1 MENYKMKIVF
11 FGTSEF
17 GAVILEKLIKNRYRP
32 ILVVTAP
39 DKPAG
44 RKQIPLPPPVKIT
57 AQNYNVSV
65 FQPENMGAL
74 KLKIKNLM
82 PNLIIAAAYGRI
94 IPQEILDL
102 PSQGSLNVHP
112 SLLPKYRGPSPIQ
125 TAILNGDKETGATI
139 ILMTPRIDAGPV
151 LAQKKTIIGS
161 NETAKELQDR
171 LADLAGE
178 LLVDV
183 LPDWTAGRIK
193 LRTQK
198 EKEATYTKTLKR
210 ENGEIDWKEPLEKIE
225 RQIRAFY
232 PWPGS
237 YTIVDNK
244 RIKILKAG
252 IEKREKKFCL
262 AVKELQVEGKK
273 PISFEDFKR
282 GYPNLLKKFPKKI
295 C

>member
-1 MENYKMKIVF
+1 MKIIF

-17 GAVILEKLIKNRYRP
+17 GAVILEKLIKNGYRP

-44 RKQIPLPPPVKIT
+44 RKQILSSPPVKIT
-57 AQNYNVSV
+57 AQNYNIPV
-65 FQPENMGAL
+65 FQPENVGNL

-82 PNLIIAAAYGRI
+82 PDLIIAAAYGQI
-94 IPQEILDL
+94 IPQKIVEL
-102 PSQGSLNVHP
+102 PGQGSLNVHP

-139 ILMTPRIDAGPV
+139 IMMTPRIDAGPI
-151 LAQKKTIIGS
+151 LAQKKTIIGA
-161 NETAKELQDR
+161 NETAKELQNR
-171 LADLAGE
+171 LANLAGE
-178 LLVDV
+178 LLIDV

-193 LRTQK
+193 LRAQE
-198 EKEATYTKTLKR
+198 EKKATYTKILKK
-210 ENGEIDWKEPLEKIE
+210 EDGEIDWKKTPEEIE

-237 YTIVDNK
+237 YTIIDNK
-244 RIKILKAG
+244 RIKILKAQIG
-252 IEKREKKFCL
+252 KKQKKPCL
-262 AVKELQVEGKK
+262 AIKELQVEGKK
-273 PISFEDFKR
+273 PISFEDFKK
-282 GYPNLLKKFPKKI
+282 GYPYLLKKIPKI